1 MLILLGLI
9 AGLSMTEI
17 MVEVATIALIPIA
30 RHAGRFAAGEI
41 AKRAPSLPI
50 AVAMAL
56 HAARFRLDRMRGLRS
71 VVTSTCLLRCRP
83 RDATGIEEE
92 PAGAW
97 PSVETLLQAS
107 SVDCDLAQFCFRGD
121 VSVRLP
127 LASLAPVIGMLP
139 DDILEV
145 RGLGRRGEPWARC
158 FRIGDDIQLPVRC
171 LVGGSLSDGSLSD
184 GSLSGGSL
192 SGGSLAG
199 DSPGPQAN
207 SIANAQLLRDGH
219 FVAEVGQIARAWA
232 PTPKDL
238 ARVAPFVVRDAARAP
253 RTYEQLFLGDNTV
266 VEVHALATNLAVE
279 TVRVQLAT
287 KKHIEKHD
295 NPEGSA
301 FPNPRSAPLKS

>member
-127 LASLAPVIGMLP
+127 LAALAPVIGMLP

-158 FRIGDDIQLPVRC
+158 FRIGDDIQLPVSC
-171 LVGGSLSDGSLSD
+171 LVGGS
-184 GSLSGGSL
+184 
-192 SGGSLAG
+192 
-199 DSPGPQAN
+199 QAN

-253 RTYEQLFLGDNTV
+253 RTYEQLFLGDNAV
-266 VEVHALATNLAVE
+266 VEVHALATDLAVE
-279 TVRVQLAT
+279 TVRVRLALPNVET
-287 KKHIEKHD
+287 LPPRD
-295 NPEGSA
+295 N
-301 FPNPRSAPLKS
+301 